1 MRNYSFRTEFQA
13 EKAAISII
21 HKDIVML
28 MGSCFAENIGEKLS
42 AYKFNTLV
50 NPFGILFNPASIAQ
64 SLDILSDNS
73 FVFRENDLHYY
84 NEEWFSFFHH
94 GKFSHADLS
103 QCLKIINN
111 TLKFNRLYFQ
121 KTNYLILTLG
131 SSIVYRY
138 KGNVVANCHK
148 LPQKEFEKTMLS
160 IDETVS
166 ALSKSILKIREFNP
180 NIKII
185 FTISPVRY
193 IKDDMVE
200 NSLSKANLVAAVH
213 QLVQQIND
221 SYYFPAYEIM
231 MDDLRDY
238 RFYKEDMIHP
248 SEVSI
253 DYIWELFSKTFF
265 DKQTENVNEMIHEIR
280 LAKNHRL
287 KNPFSEESK
296 KFKTKQIEKIHQ
308 IKELYP
314 YISFEEELNYFL
326 QENNHNTKNNSD

>member
-1 MRNYSFRTEFQA
+1 MRNNSFRTEFQA
-13 EKAAISII
+13 EKAGISIT

-28 MGSCFAENIGEKLS
+28 MGSCFAENIGEKLF

-64 SLDILSDNS
+64 SLDILSDSS
-73 FVFRENDLHYY
+73 FVFGREDLHYY

-94 GKFSHADLS
+94 GKFSNADLS
-103 QCLKIINN
+103 QCLDGINEA
-111 TLKFNRLYFQ
+111 LVFAREHLR

-138 KGNVVANCHK
+138 KGNVIANCHK

-166 ALSKSILKIREFNP
+166 AISKSILRIRALNP
-180 NIKII
+180 NIQII

-193 IKDDMVE
+193 IKDNMVE
-200 NSLSKANLVAAVH
+200 NTFSKANLVAAIH
-213 QLVQQIND
+213 QLLPQTN
-221 SYYFPAYEIM
+221 SSFYFPAYEIM

-238 RFYKEDMIHP
+238 RFYNNDMIHP
-248 SEVSI
+248 SSVAI

-296 KFKTKQIEKIHQ
+296 KFKTRQIEKIRQ
-308 IKELYP
+308 IKEQYP
-314 YISFEEELNYFL
+314 YISFEEELDYFL
-326 QENNHNTKNNSD
+326 K